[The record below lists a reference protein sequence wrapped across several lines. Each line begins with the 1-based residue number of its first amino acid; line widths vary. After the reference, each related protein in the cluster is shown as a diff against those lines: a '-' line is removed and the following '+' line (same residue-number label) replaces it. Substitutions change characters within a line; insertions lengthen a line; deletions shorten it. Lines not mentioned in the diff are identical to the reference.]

1 MFALAKQ
8 LSHLGV
14 LGINR
19 RNADFVLPYNDRRLY
34 LLADDKLQSKQLA
47 LRAGI
52 AVPALY
58 ATIEIQ
64 RQIRDLS
71 TILAPF
77 PEFVVKPAQGSGGDG
92 IIVVTGRKKAH
103 YRKASGE
110 LMTEAEMQ
118 HHISN
123 ILGGIYSLGGKP
135 DKALI
140 EYLVKFDP
148 VFKDIAYQGVPDIR
162 VIIFLG
168 VPVMAMVRLPTRQ
181 SDGKANLHKGA
192 IGAGIDIATGLT
204 NFAVQGNENVSEHP
218 DTENSVIGIQVPYW
232 DEILNIASRCYEL
245 TGMGYQGMDIILD
258 QNKGPL
264 MLELNVRPGLNI
276 QIANRAGLLP
286 RLNLVEKNR
295 DALSNTESRVSFA
308 KMHFCSK
315 SFL

>member
-1 MFALAKQ
+1 MFAFPHQ

-19 RNADFVLPYNDRRLY
+19 RNADFVLPYNERRLY
-34 LLADDKLQSKQLA
+34 PLADDKLKSKQLA
-47 LRAGI
+47 LKAGI

-58 ATIEIQ
+58 TTIEIQ
-64 RQIRDLS
+64 RQLRDLS

-77 PEFVVKPAQGSGGDG
+77 SEFVVKPAEGSGGDG
-92 IIVVTGRKKAH
+92 IIVITGRKKGH

-123 ILGGIYSLGGKP
+123 ILGGIYSLGGQP

-148 VFKDIAYQGVPDIR
+148 VFRDIAYQGVPDIR

-181 SDGKANLHKGA
+181 SDGKANLHQGA

-204 NFAVQGNENVSEHP
+204 KHAVQGNENVSYHP
-218 DTENSVIGIQVPYW
+218 DTENSVIEVQVPYW
-232 DEILNIASRCYEL
+232 DEILRIASSCYEL
-245 TGMGYQGMDIILD
+245 TGMGYQGVDIVLD
-258 QNKGPL
+258 EDKGPL

-286 RLNLVEKNR
+286 RLELVRKNR
-295 DALSNTESRVSFA
+295 GAIKSTDERVNFA
-308 KMHFCSK
+308 KQHFHSE
-315 SFL
+315 SSL

>member
-1 MFALAKQ
+1 MFGLEKQ
-8 LSHLGV
+8 LSHVGV

-19 RNADFVLPYNDRRLY
+19 RNADFVLPYNDRRFY
-34 LLADDKLQSKQLA
+34 PLADDKLKSKQLA
-47 LRAGI
+47 LKAGI
-52 AVPALY
+52 AVPDLY
-58 ATIEIQ
+58 TTIEIQ

-92 IIVVTGRKKAH
+92 IVVVTGRRKGH

-123 ILGGIYSLGGKP
+123 ILGGIYSLGGHP

-162 VIIFLG
+162 VIVFLG

-181 SDGKANLHKGA
+181 SDGKANLHQGA
-192 IGAGIDIATGLT
+192 IGAGIDIATGIT
-204 NFAVQGNENVSEHP
+204 NYAVQGNDNVRDHP
-218 DTENSVIGIQVPYW
+218 DTENSVIAVKVPYW
-232 DEILNIASRCYEL
+232 DEILNIASSCYEL
-245 TGMGYQGMDIILD
+245 TAMGYLGVDIVLD
-258 QNKGPL
+258 KDKGPL

-276 QIANRAGLLP
+276 QIANRSGLMP
-286 RLNLVEKNR
+286 RLNLVKKNR
-295 DALSNTESRVSFA
+295 GTLNNTELRVNFA
-308 KMHFCSK
+308 KMHFCSR
-315 SFL
+315 

>member
-1 MFALAKQ
+1 MFGLEKQ
-8 LSHLGV
+8 LSRVGV

-34 LLADDKLQSKQLA
+34 PLADDKLKSKQLA
-47 LRAGI
+47 LKAGI
-52 AVPALY
+52 AVPDLY
-58 ATIEIQ
+58 TTIEIQ

-77 PEFVVKPAQGSGGDG
+77 PEFVVKPAMGSGGDG
-92 IIVVTGRKKAH
+92 IIVVTGRKKGH

-123 ILGGIYSLGGKP
+123 ILGGIYSLGGHP

-162 VIIFLG
+162 VIVFLG

-181 SDGKANLHKGA
+181 SDGKANLHQGA
-192 IGAGIDIATGLT
+192 IGAGIDIATGIT
-204 NFAVQGNENVSEHP
+204 NYAVQGNDNVLDHP
-218 DTENSVIGIQVPYW
+218 DTENSVISVKVPYW
-232 DEILNIASRCYEL
+232 DEILNIASSCYEL
-245 TGMGYQGMDIILD
+245 TGMGYLGVDIVLD
-258 QNKGPL
+258 KDKGPL

-276 QIANRAGLLP
+276 QIANRSGLLP
-286 RLNLVEKNR
+286 RLNLVKKNR
-295 DALSNTESRVSFA
+295 DTLINTELRVSFA
-308 KMHFCSK
+308 KMHFCSR
-315 SFL
+315 

>member
-19 RNADFVLPYNDRRLY
+19 RNADFVLPFNDRRLY
-34 LLADDKLQSKQLA
+34 PLADDKLKSKQLA
-47 LRAGI
+47 LKAGI

-64 RQIRDLS
+64 RQIREIS

-77 PEFVVKPAQGSGGDG
+77 CEFVVKPAHGSGGDG
-92 IIVVTGRKKAH
+92 IVVVTDRKKGH

-123 ILGGIYSLGGKP
+123 ILGGIYSLGGQP

-148 VFKDIAYQGVPDIR
+148 VFMDIAYQGVPDIR

-181 SDGKANLHKGA
+181 SDGKANLHQGA
-192 IGAGIDIATGLT
+192 IGAGIDIASGLT
-204 NFAVQGNENVSEHP
+204 KFAVQGNGNVLNHP
-218 DTENSVIGIQVPYW
+218 DTENSVINVQVPYW
-232 DEILNIASRCYEL
+232 DEILNIASNCYEL
-245 TGMGYQGMDIILD
+245 TGMGYQGVDIVLD
-258 QNKGPL
+258 QDQGPL

-286 RLNLVEKNR
+286 RLNLIKKNR
-295 DALSNTESRVSFA
+295 DALNSTESRVNFS
-308 KMHFCSK
+308 KLHFCSEP
-315 SFL
+315 FL

>member
-1 MFALAKQ
+1 MFGLERQ

-34 LLADDKLQSKQLA
+34 PLADDKLKSKQLA
-47 LRAGI
+47 LKAGI
-52 AVPALY
+52 AVPDLY
-58 ATIEIQ
+58 TTIEIQ

-92 IIVVTGRKKAH
+92 IIVVTGRKKGH

-123 ILGGIYSLGGKP
+123 ILGGIYSLGGQP
-135 DKALI
+135 DKTLI

-162 VIIFLG
+162 VIVFLG

-181 SDGKANLHKGA
+181 SDGKANLHQGA

-204 NFAVQGNENVSEHP
+204 NYAVQGNDNVLDHP
-218 DTENSVIGIQVPYW
+218 DTENSVIAVKVPYW

-245 TGMGYQGMDIILD
+245 TAMGYLGVDIVLD
-258 QNKGPL
+258 KDKGPL

-276 QIANRAGLLP
+276 QIANRSGLVS
-286 RLNLVEKNR
+286 RLNLVKKNR
-295 DALSNTESRVSFA
+295 DTLNNTELRVSFA
-308 KMHFCSK
+308 KMHFGS
-315 SFL
+315 SLFV

>member
-1 MFALAKQ
+1 MFALPKQ
-8 LSHLGV
+8 LAHLGV

-19 RNADFVLPYNDRRLY
+19 RNADFVLPYNERRLY
-34 LLADDKLQSKQLA
+34 PLADDKLKSKQLA
-47 LRAGI
+47 LKAGI
-52 AVPALY
+52 AVPDLY

-64 RQIRDLS
+64 RQLRDLS
-71 TILAPF
+71 TTLAPF

-92 IIVVTGRKKAH
+92 IIVVAGRKKGH

-118 HHISN
+118 HHVSN
-123 ILGGIYSLGGKP
+123 ILGGIYSLGGQP

-181 SDGKANLHKGA
+181 SDGKANLHQGA

-204 NFAVQGNENVSEHP
+204 KYAVQGNDNVSHHP
-218 DTENSVIGIQVPYW
+218 DTENSVIDVQVPYW
-232 DEILNIASRCYEL
+232 DEILGIASSCYDL
-245 TGMGYQGMDIILD
+245 TGMGYQGVDIVLD
-258 QNKGPL
+258 YDKGPL

-286 RLNLVEKNR
+286 RLNMVKRDMSVLTNAEQRIHYAKNYFY
-295 DALSNTESRVSFA
+295 S
-308 KMHFCSK
+308 
-315 SFL
+315 

>member
-1 MFALAKQ
+1 MLALAKQ

-34 LLADDKLQSKQLA
+34 PLADDKLQSKKLA
-47 LRAGI
+47 LKAGI
-52 AVPALY
+52 AVPDLY

-64 RQIRDLS
+64 RQIREIPS
-71 TILAPF
+71 IFAPF
-77 PEFVVKPAQGSGGDG
+77 REFVIKPAHGSGGDG
-92 IIVVTGRKKAH
+92 IIVVTGRKKGH
-103 YRKASGE
+103 YLKASGE

-123 ILGGIYSLGGKP
+123 ILGGIYSLGGQA

-148 VFKDIAYQGVPDIR
+148 VFRDITFQGVPDIR

-181 SDGKANLHKGA
+181 SDGKANLHQGA
-192 IGAGIDIATGLT
+192 IGAGIDIATGHT
-204 NFAVQGNENVSEHP
+204 NFAVQGNENVTSHP
-218 DTENSVIGIQVPYW
+218 DTENSVIDVQVPYW
-232 DEILNIASRCYEL
+232 DEILNIASGCYEL
-245 TGMGYQGMDIILD
+245 TGMGYQGVDIVLD
-258 QNKGPL
+258 QDKGPL

-286 RLNLVEKNR
+286 RLNLVKKNR
-295 DALSNTESRVSFA
+295 DALNSTELRVDFS
-308 KMHFCSK
+308 KLHFCSR

>member
-1 MFALAKQ
+1 MFGLEKQ
-8 LSHLGV
+8 LSHVGV

-34 LLADDKLQSKQLA
+34 PLADDKLKSKQLA
-47 LRAGI
+47 LKAGI
-52 AVPALY
+52 AVPDLY
-58 ATIEIQ
+58 TTIEIQ

-92 IIVVTGRKKAH
+92 IIVVTGRRKGH

-123 ILGGIYSLGGKP
+123 ILGGIYSLGGHP

-162 VIIFLG
+162 VIVFLG

-181 SDGKANLHKGA
+181 SDGKANLHQGA

-204 NFAVQGNENVSEHP
+204 NYAVQGNDNVLDHP
-218 DTENSVIGIQVPYW
+218 DTENSVIAVKVPYW
-232 DEILNIASRCYEL
+232 DEILNIASSCYEL
-245 TGMGYQGMDIILD
+245 TAMGYLGVDIVLD
-258 QNKGPL
+258 KDKGPL

-276 QIANRAGLLP
+276 QIANRSGLLP
-286 RLNLVEKNR
+286 RLNLVKKNR
-295 DALSNTESRVSFA
+295 DTLINTELRVSFA
-308 KMHFCSK
+308 KIHFCSR
-315 SFL
+315 

>member
-1 MFALAKQ
+1 MFVLTEQ
-8 LSHLGV
+8 LSQTGV

-34 LLADDKLQSKQLA
+34 PLADDKLQSKQLA
-47 LRAGI
+47 LKAGI
-52 AVPALY
+52 SVPDLY

-77 PEFVVKPAQGSGGDG
+77 SEFVVKPAEGSGGDG
-92 IIVVTGRKKAH
+92 IIVVTGRKKGH

-123 ILGGIYSLGGKP
+123 ILGGIYSLGGQP
-135 DKALI
+135 DKTLI
-140 EYLVKFDP
+140 EYMVKFDP

-162 VIIFLG
+162 VIVFLG

-181 SDGKANLHKGA
+181 SDGKANLHQGA
-192 IGAGIDIATGLT
+192 IGAGIDISTGLT
-204 NFAVQGNENVSEHP
+204 SYAVQGNDNVREHP
-218 DTENSVIGIQVPYW
+218 DTENSVIGVQVPYW
-232 DEILNIASRCYEL
+232 DKILNIASRCYEL
-245 TGMGYQGMDIILD
+245 TGMGYQGIDIVLD
-258 QNKGPL
+258 KGKGPL

-276 QIANRAGLLP
+276 QIANRAGLVP
-286 RLNLVEKNR
+286 RLSLVKNNKSV
-295 DALSNTESRVSFA
+295 LKNVEQCVQFA
-308 KMHFCSK
+308 KKHFTS
-315 SFL
+315 

>member
-1 MFALAKQ
+1 MFAFPNQ

-19 RNADFVLPYNDRRLY
+19 RNADFVLPYNERRLY
-34 LLADDKLQSKQLA
+34 PLADDKLKSKQLA
-47 LRAGI
+47 LKAGI

-58 ATIEIQ
+58 TTIEIQ
-64 RQIRDLS
+64 RQLRDLS
-71 TILAPF
+71 TILSPF
-77 PEFVVKPAQGSGGDG
+77 SEFVVKPAQGSGGDG
-92 IIVVTGRKKAH
+92 IIVVTGRKKGH

-123 ILGGIYSLGGKP
+123 ILGGIYSLGGQP
-135 DKALI
+135 DKTLV

-148 VFKDIAYQGVPDIR
+148 VFRDITYQGVPDIR

-181 SDGKANLHKGA
+181 SDGKANLHQGA

-204 NFAVQGNENVSEHP
+204 KYAVQGNEHVAIHP
-218 DTENSVIGIQVPYW
+218 DTENSVIDVQVPCW
-232 DEILNIASRCYEL
+232 DDVLNIASGCYEL
-245 TGMGYQGMDIILD
+245 TGMGYLGIDMVLD
-258 QNKGPL
+258 EDRGPL

-276 QIANRAGLLP
+276 QIANHAGLVP
-286 RLNLVEKNR
+286 RLNQVEK
-295 DALSNTESRVSFA
+295 DIGSLTNTEQRILYA
-308 KMHFCSK
+308 KKNFCT
-315 SFL
+315 

>member
-1 MFALAKQ
+1 MFGLEKQ
-8 LSHLGV
+8 LSHVGV

-19 RNADFVLPYNDRRLY
+19 RNADFVLPYNDRRFY
-34 LLADDKLQSKQLA
+34 PLADDKLKSKQLA
-47 LRAGI
+47 LKAGI
-52 AVPALY
+52 AVPDLY
-58 ATIEIQ
+58 TTIEIQ

-92 IIVVTGRKKAH
+92 IVVVTGRRKGH

-123 ILGGIYSLGGKP
+123 ILGGIYSLGGHP

-162 VIIFLG
+162 VIVFLG

-181 SDGKANLHKGA
+181 SDGKANLHQGA
-192 IGAGIDIATGLT
+192 IGAGIDIATGIT
-204 NFAVQGNENVSEHP
+204 NYAVQGNDNVLDHP
-218 DTENSVIGIQVPYW
+218 DTENSVIAVKVPYW
-232 DEILNIASRCYEL
+232 DEILNIASSCYEL
-245 TGMGYQGMDIILD
+245 TAMGYLGVDIVLD
-258 QNKGPL
+258 KDKGPL

-276 QIANRAGLLP
+276 QIANRSGLVP
-286 RLNLVEKNR
+286 RLNLVKKNR
-295 DALSNTESRVSFA
+295 DTLNNTELRVSFA
-308 KMHFCSK
+308 KMHFCSR
-315 SFL
+315 

>member
-1 MFALAKQ
+1 MFALEKQ
-8 LSHLGV
+8 LSHVGV

-34 LLADDKLQSKQLA
+34 PLADDKLKSKQLA
-47 LRAGI
+47 LKAGI
-52 AVPALY
+52 AVPYLY
-58 ATIEIQ
+58 TTIEIQ
-64 RQIRDLS
+64 RQVRDLS

-92 IIVVTGRKKAH
+92 IIVVTGRKKGH

-123 ILGGIYSLGGKP
+123 ILGGIYSLGGQP
-135 DKALI
+135 DKTLI

-162 VIIFLG
+162 VIVFLG

-181 SDGKANLHKGA
+181 SDGKANLHQGA

-204 NFAVQGNENVSEHP
+204 NYAVQDNDNVLDHP
-218 DTENSVIGIQVPYW
+218 DTENSVIGVQVPYW

-245 TGMGYQGMDIILD
+245 TDMGYLGVDIVLD
-258 QNKGPL
+258 KDKGPL

-276 QIANRAGLLP
+276 QIANRSGLVP
-286 RLNLVEKNR
+286 RLNLVKKNR
-295 DALSNTESRVSFA
+295 DTLNNTELRVNFA
-308 KMHFCSK
+308 KMHFCSRL
-315 SFL
+315 FV

>member
-1 MFALAKQ
+1 MFALPKQ
-8 LSHLGV
+8 LSHMGV

-19 RNADFVLPYNDRRLY
+19 RNADFVLPYNERRLY
-34 LLADDKLQSKQLA
+34 PLADDKLISKKLA
-47 LRAGI
+47 LKAGI
-52 AVPALY
+52 AVPDLY

-64 RQIRDLS
+64 HQLRDLS

-92 IIVVTGRKKAH
+92 IIVVAGRKKEH

-118 HHISN
+118 HHVSN
-123 ILGGIYSLGGKP
+123 ILGGIYSLGGQP

-148 VFKDIAYQGVPDIR
+148 VFRDIAYQGVPDIR

-181 SDGKANLHKGA
+181 SDGKANLHQGA

-204 NFAVQGNENVSEHP
+204 KYAVQGNDNVSHHP
-218 DTENSVIGIQVPYW
+218 DTENSVIDVQVPCW
-232 DEILNIASRCYEL
+232 DEILRIASSCYEL
-245 TGMGYQGMDIILD
+245 TGIGYQGVDIVLD
-258 QNKGPL
+258 QDKGPL
-264 MLELNVRPGLNI
+264 MLELNVRPGLNV

-286 RLNLVEKNR
+286 RLNMVKRAMSVLTNAEQR
-295 DALSNTESRVSFA
+295 IRFA
-308 KMHFCSK
+308 KKYFCS
-315 SFL
+315 